1 MFKQSTEKE
10 IIDKILNYQQF
21 LKKWDDPSITR
32 FQHVEKIESIPYMK
46 LVEEDDFQRKSNQS
60 EAEKK
65 EDVKDIK

>member
-21 LKKWDDPSITR
+21 LKKWNDPMITR
-32 FQHVEKIESIPYMK
+32 FQHIEKINSLPYMK
-46 LVEEDDFQRKSNQS
+46 LEE
-60 EAEKK
+60 EEKK

>member
-46 LVEEDDFQRKSNQS
+46 LVEE
-60 EAEKK
+60 EKK

>member
-46 LVEEDDFQRKSNQS
+46 LEEA
-60 EAEKK
+60 EEKK